1 MTVVLDANL
10 IIALVTDDAR
20 APVVGALMAGWLA
33 GSEDLH
39 APALLSYEVANGLT
53 RLVAAG
59 ALPAERLAEVWAVTS
74 ALPIAYHPLVA
85 GDRVAEIAL
94 RLRRTS
100 AYDAAYLALA
110 EHLGATLWTFDGPLY
125 RNAVGQHL
133 PVRLVEPAGM

>member
-20 APVVGALMAGWLA
+20 APVVGALMAGRLA
-33 GSEDLH
+33 AGEDLH
-39 APALLSYEVANGLT
+39 APALLSYEVANGLI

-59 ALPAERLAEVWAVTS
+59 ALPAASLTDTWAATS
-74 ALPIAYHPLVA
+74 ALPIVYHPLIA
-85 GDRVAEIAL
+85 GDRIAEIAL

-110 EHLGATLWTFDGPLY
+110 EQLGATLWTFDGPLY
-125 RNAVGQHL
+125 RNAIGQHFS
-133 PVRLVEPAGM
+133 V